1 MERIPF
7 LQWGDLR
14 KNKKA
19 ILRYALCG
27 EEAHLPVYLYV
38 YLKELYEYEFL
49 LNKNIFAHNLLAL
62 KKKVSRKFPQK
73 SWLISEDQIDRAA
86 FAFFITHQEPNTKI
100 YELGS
105 TICSLKLKLRFLKK
119 ALRKKIIF
127 NYVGIEKNKLL
138 TFLTKK
144 FYKNQKII
152 QNLPR
157 FKKPANSLFISRYV
171 SSYVF
176 DQAKSFADHLKTY
189 SFGFI
194 TEPFFSK
201 NKDYVTYN
209 HGLKNTYFDFAK
221 FYSTLSASHNLYV
234 TSAFVDCPAGTDFCV
249 VPNIIFVQKN
259 KCSPDLIENLRK
271 FGLETKLL
279 ESDFVNSFLRH
290 TSKEELKNI
299 KFYKRLS
306 PVWGRSDLQS
316 GHSSVANS
324 FKLFLTRRKKMKNYN
339 FEFDNIYLSQE
350 SLQSELQNKKQ

>member
-19 ILRYALCG
+19 ILRYALSG

-38 YLKELYEYEFL
+38 YLKELYEYESL
-49 LNKNIFAHNLLAL
+49 LNKNIFAHNLLTL
-62 KKKVSRKFPQK
+62 KKKVTKNFPQK

-86 FAFFITHQEPNTKI
+86 FAFFITDQEPNTKI

-105 TICSLKLKLRFLKK
+105 TICSLKLKLQFLEKVLKK
-119 ALRKKIIF
+119 KLKF
-127 NYVGIEKNKLL
+127 NYVGIEKNKIL
-138 TFLTKK
+138 TFLAKK
-144 FYKNQKII
+144 FYKNQRII
-152 QNLPR
+152 QDLPR
-157 FKKPANSLFISRYV
+157 FKKPAKSLFISRYV

-194 TEPFFSK
+194 TEPFYSK
-201 NKDYVTYN
+201 NQDYVTYN

-221 FYSTLSASHNLYV
+221 FYLTLSASHNLYV

-249 VPNIIFVQKN
+249 VPNIIFIKKN
-259 KCSPDLIENLRK
+259 KCPSELIENLKK

-279 ESDFVNSFLRH
+279 ESDFVSSFLKH

-299 KFYKRLS
+299 KIYKQKN
-306 PVWGRSDLQS
+306 PVWGKCDMLSEQGPIAS
-316 GHSSVANS
+316 A
-324 FKLFLTRRKKMKNYN
+324 FKLFLLRRKKVKDYN
-339 FEFDNIYLSQE
+339 FEFDNIYLSKE
-350 SLQSELQNKKQ
+350 SLLRELQNKKQ